1 MEREEREK
9 RRGEKGGGGKRVM
22 VGLVNG
28 PVGGLK
34 VLLRLFL
41 LQGSR
46 QKAVA
51 ERHALPCGVSGLCFQ
66 FGSDVISLDYNYKL
80 SLYNNYIVDIILVI
94 LNE

>member
-1 MEREEREK
+1 MEREE
-9 RRGEKGGGGKRVM
+9 GGSYII
-22 VGLVNG
+22 GLVNG
-28 PVGGLK
+28 SVGGLE
-34 VLLRLFL
+34 VLLRAFL

-80 SLYNNYIVDIILVI
+80 SLYNNYILDT
-94 LNE
+94 